1 MVHLDNAAAQPA
13 PSTLHSDPVPHSVT
27 APDTDAS
34 PGVEAILGDPHGSSE
49 ADPGGSSTALV
60 AIRHTLVQRFVCEI
74 LARDCGC
81 TALIPHEG
89 EMLADAL
96 ERYRPDL
103 LVVDTGD
110 FPACCR
116 DALRRFPR
124 DRVVVVGPEPSSDYY
139 RSAIDLGAGAWISR
153 DSLADRLSTTIRA
166 LSQRAP

>member
-1 MVHLDNAAAQPA
+1 
-13 PSTLHSDPVPHSVT
+13 
-27 APDTDAS
+27 
-34 PGVEAILGDPHGSSE
+34 
-49 ADPGGSSTALV
+49 
-60 AIRHTLVQRFVCEI
+60 
-74 LARDCGC
+74 
-81 TALIPHEG
+81 
-89 EMLADAL
+89 MLADAL